1 MTKNNYSVGIM
12 QTNLDING
20 CRLNFATINK
30 QSQPMK
36 QLLILGA
43 FLLSV
48 GCLNAQTSTYQ
59 EAPNP
64 IATNPTLWTKVATP
78 QVSWGSTDV
87 RYKKEEPAT
96 IAKTQKDITLTAWK
110 GEKVS
115 AQWVVWTPEALN
127 NLSFIVSD
135 LKSGNST
142 IDKADIQTGFVRYVM
157 TDELNKDGKGACGY
171 RNSVDFDSTLVAD
184 PIDHLASTLMI
195 PANTTQAGWI
205 SIRVPQQTNAG
216 KYTGTVTVKDGEK
229 VLSELKLTVN
239 VKNHTLPAPSEWA
252 FHLDLWQNPYAE
264 ARYYNVAPFS
274 KEHFDLMR
282 PDMKLYA
289 DAGGKVITASI
300 MHKPWNGQ
308 TYDAFE
314 SMVTWLK
321 KADGTWYF
329 DYTVF
334 DKWVEFMMS
343 LGVNKQINC
352 YSMVPW
358 RLSFQYFDQASN
370 TFKYLDAKPGE
381 AAYNEFWGTMLKSFA
396 QHLKEKGWFD
406 ITHISMDERPMKDML
421 ATLDVI
427 RKADKD
433 FKVSLAGTYHAELVK
448 ELNDYCIAIGEKF
461 PIDVIKAR
469 KEAGQVTTYYTCC
482 TEPRPNTFTFSAP
495 AEAEWL
501 GWFAAKENLDG
512 YLRWAL
518 NSWVKNPLQDSRFT
532 AWAAGD
538 TYMIY
543 PEGRSSIRFERL
555 TEGVQAYEKIRI
567 LKEEFEKKGN
577 KGAIKQIDKL
587 LKSFDEFG
595 LEKIPAATVVN
606 KAKEALNKY

>member
-1 MTKNNYSVGIM
+1 
-12 QTNLDING
+12 
-20 CRLNFATINK
+20 
-30 QSQPMK
+30 MK
-36 QLLILGA
+36 KLIILGA
-43 FLLSV
+43 FLFSINS
-48 GCLNAQTSTYQ
+48 LNAQTSTNYE
-59 EAPNP
+59 EASNP
-64 IATNPTLWTKVATP
+64 ISTNPSLWVKVSAP
-78 QVSWGSTDV
+78 QVSWGSTDI
-87 RYKKEEPAT
+87 RYKKEEPAP
-96 IAKTQKDITLTAWK
+96 IARLKKDINLTAWK
-110 GEKVS
+110 GERVS
-115 AQWVVWTPEALN
+115 AQLVVWTPEALD

-135 LKSGNST
+135 LTSGKET
-142 IDKADIQTGFVRYVM
+142 ISKDNVRTGFVRYVM
-157 TDELNKDGKGACGY
+157 TDELNKDGKGGCGY
-171 RNSVDFDSTLVAD
+171 RKSSDYDSTLVAD
-184 PIDHLASTLMI
+184 PIDHIASTLTV
-195 PANTTQAGWI
+195 PANATQGGWI
-205 SIRVPQQTNAG
+205 SVRVPQQVKAG
-216 KYTGTVTVKDGEK
+216 KYTGTVTVKDGDK
-229 VLSELKLTVN
+229 VLSELKLAVN
-239 VKNHTLPAPSEWA
+239 VKNRTLPASTEWA

-264 ARYYNVAPFS
+264 ARYYNVEPFS
-274 KEHFDLMR
+274 KEHFDRMR
-282 PDMKLYA
+282 PDMQNYV

-308 TYDAFE
+308 TYDPFE

-334 DKWVEFMMS
+334 DKWVEYMMS
-343 LGVNKQINC
+343 LGVKKQINC

-370 TFKYLDAKPGE
+370 SFKYLDAKPGE
-381 AAYNEFWGTMLKSFA
+381 AAYDEFWGNMLTSFA
-396 QHLKEKGWFD
+396 KHLKEKGWFD

-421 ATLDVI
+421 ATLKVI

-433 FKVSLAGTYHAELVK
+433 FKVSLAGTYHDELVK
-448 ELNDYCIAIGEKF
+448 ELHDYCIAIGEKF
-461 PIDVIKAR
+461 PAEVIKSR

-555 TEGVQAYEKIRI
+555 IEGIQSYEKIRI

-577 KGAIKQIDKL
+577 KSAIKKIYKI
-587 LKSFDEFG
+587 LKAFDEFS
-595 LEKIPAATVVN
+595 LEEIPAATVVT
-606 KAKEALNKY
+606 KAKEAINKY

>member
-1 MTKNNYSVGIM
+1 
-12 QTNLDING
+12 
-20 CRLNFATINK
+20 
-30 QSQPMK
+30 MK
-36 QLLILGA
+36 KLIILGA
-43 FLLSV
+43 FLFSINS
-48 GCLNAQTSTYQ
+48 LNAQTSTNYE
-59 EAPNP
+59 EASNP
-64 IATNPTLWTKVATP
+64 ISTNPSLWVKVSAP
-78 QVSWGSTDV
+78 QVSWGSTDI
-87 RYKKEEPAT
+87 RYKKEEPAP
-96 IAKTQKDITLTAWK
+96 IARLKKDINLTAVK
-110 GEKVS
+110 GERVS
-115 AQWVVWTPEALN
+115 AQLVVWTPEALD

-135 LKSGNST
+135 LTSGKET
-142 IDKADIQTGFVRYVM
+142 ISKDNVRTGFVRYVM
-157 TDELNKDGKGACGY
+157 TDELNKDGKGGCGY
-171 RNSVDFDSTLVAD
+171 RKSSDYDSTLVAD
-184 PIDHLASTLMI
+184 PIDHIASTLTV
-195 PANTTQAGWI
+195 PANATQGGWI
-205 SIRVPQQTNAG
+205 SVRVPQQVKAG
-216 KYTGTVTVKDGEK
+216 KYTGTVTVKDGDK
-229 VLSELKLTVN
+229 VLSELKLAVN
-239 VKNHTLPAPSEWA
+239 VKNRTLPASTEWA

-264 ARYYNVAPFS
+264 ARYYNVEPFS
-274 KEHFDLMR
+274 KEHFDRMR
-282 PDMKLYA
+282 PDMQNYV

-308 TYDAFE
+308 TYDPFE

-334 DKWVEFMMS
+334 DKWVEYMMS
-343 LGVNKQINC
+343 LGVKKQINC

-370 TFKYLDAKPGE
+370 SFKYLDAKPGE
-381 AAYNEFWGTMLKSFA
+381 AAYDEFWGNMLTSFA
-396 QHLKEKGWFD
+396 KHLKEKGWFD

-421 ATLDVI
+421 ATLKVI

-433 FKVSLAGTYHAELVK
+433 FKVSLAGTYHDELVK
-448 ELNDYCIAIGEKF
+448 ELHDYCIAIGEKF
-461 PIDVIKAR
+461 PAEVIKSR

-555 TEGVQAYEKIRI
+555 IEGIQSYEKIRI

-577 KGAIKQIDKL
+577 KSAIKKIDKI
-587 LKSFDEFG
+587 LKAFDEFS
-595 LEKIPAATVVN
+595 LEEIPAATVVT
-606 KAKEALNKY
+606 KAKEAINKY

>member
-1 MTKNNYSVGIM
+1 
-12 QTNLDING
+12 
-20 CRLNFATINK
+20 
-30 QSQPMK
+30 MK
-36 QLLILGA
+36 KLIILGA
-43 FLLSV
+43 FLFSINS
-48 GCLNAQTSTYQ
+48 LNAQTSTNYE
-59 EAPNP
+59 EASNP
-64 IATNPTLWTKVATP
+64 ISTNPSLWVKVSAP
-78 QVSWGSTDV
+78 QVSWGSTDI
-87 RYKKEEPAT
+87 RYKKEEPAP
-96 IAKTQKDITLTAWK
+96 IARLKKDINLTAWI
-110 GEKVS
+110 GERVS
-115 AQWVVWTPEALN
+115 AQLVVWTPEALD

-135 LKSGNST
+135 LTSGKET
-142 IDKADIQTGFVRYVM
+142 ISKDNVRTGFVRYVM
-157 TDELNKDGKGACGY
+157 TDELNKDGKGGCGY
-171 RNSVDFDSTLVAD
+171 RKSSDYDSTLVAD
-184 PIDHLASTLMI
+184 PIDHIASTLTV
-195 PANTTQAGWI
+195 PANATQGGWI
-205 SIRVPQQTNAG
+205 SVRVPQQVKAG
-216 KYTGTVTVKDGEK
+216 KYTGTVTVKDGDK
-229 VLSELKLTVN
+229 VLSELKLAVN
-239 VKNHTLPAPSEWA
+239 VKNRTLPASTEWA

-264 ARYYNVAPFS
+264 ARYYNVEPFS
-274 KEHFDLMR
+274 KEHFDRMR
-282 PDMKLYA
+282 PDMQNYV

-308 TYDAFE
+308 TYDPFE

-334 DKWVEFMMS
+334 DKWVEYMMS
-343 LGVNKQINC
+343 LGVKKQINC

-370 TFKYLDAKPGE
+370 SFKYLDAKPGE
-381 AAYNEFWGTMLKSFA
+381 AAYDEFWGNMLTSFA
-396 QHLKEKGWFD
+396 KHLKEKGWFD

-421 ATLDVI
+421 ATLKVI

-433 FKVSLAGTYHAELVK
+433 FKVSLAGTYHDELVK
-448 ELNDYCIAIGEKF
+448 ELHDYCIAIGEKF
-461 PIDVIKAR
+461 PAEVIKSR

-555 TEGVQAYEKIRI
+555 IEGIQSYEKIRI

-577 KGAIKQIDKL
+577 KSAIKKIDKI
-587 LKSFDEFG
+587 LKAFDEFS
-595 LEKIPAATVVN
+595 LEEIPAATVVT
-606 KAKEALNKY
+606 KAKEAINKY

>member
-1 MTKNNYSVGIM
+1 
-12 QTNLDING
+12 
-20 CRLNFATINK
+20 
-30 QSQPMK
+30 MK
-36 QLLILGA
+36 KLIILGA
-43 FLLSV
+43 FLFSINS
-48 GCLNAQTSTYQ
+48 LNAQTSTNYE
-59 EAPNP
+59 EASNP
-64 IATNPTLWTKVATP
+64 ISTNPSLWVKVSAP
-78 QVSWGSTDV
+78 QVSWGSTDI
-87 RYKKEEPAT
+87 RYKKEEPAP
-96 IAKTQKDITLTAWK
+96 IARLKKDINLTAWK
-110 GEKVS
+110 GERVS
-115 AQWVVWTPEALN
+115 AQLVVWTPEALD

-135 LKSGNST
+135 LTSGKET
-142 IDKADIQTGFVRYVM
+142 ISKDNVRTGFVRYVM
-157 TDELNKDGKGACGY
+157 TDELNKDGKGGCGY
-171 RNSVDFDSTLVAD
+171 RKSSDYDSTLVAD
-184 PIDHLASTLMI
+184 PIDHIASTLTV
-195 PANTTQAGWI
+195 PANATQGGWI
-205 SIRVPQQTNAG
+205 SVRVPQQVKAG
-216 KYTGTVTVKDGEK
+216 KYTGTVTVKDWDK
-229 VLSELKLTVN
+229 VLSELKLAVN
-239 VKNHTLPAPSEWA
+239 VKNRTLPASTEWA

-264 ARYYNVAPFS
+264 ARYYNVEPFS
-274 KEHFDLMR
+274 KEHFDRMR
-282 PDMKLYA
+282 PDMQNYV

-308 TYDAFE
+308 TYDPFE

-334 DKWVEFMMS
+334 DKWVEYMMS
-343 LGVNKQINC
+343 LGVKKQINC

-370 TFKYLDAKPGE
+370 SFKYLDAKPGE
-381 AAYNEFWGTMLKSFA
+381 AAYDEFWGNMLTSFA
-396 QHLKEKGWFD
+396 KHLKEKGWFD

-421 ATLDVI
+421 ATLKVI

-433 FKVSLAGTYHAELVK
+433 FKVSLAGTYHDELVK
-448 ELNDYCIAIGEKF
+448 ELHDYCIAIGEKF
-461 PIDVIKAR
+461 PAEVIKSR

-555 TEGVQAYEKIRI
+555 IEGIQSYEKIRI

-577 KGAIKQIDKL
+577 KSAIKKIDKI
-587 LKSFDEFG
+587 LKAFDEFS
-595 LEKIPAATVVN
+595 LEEIPAATVVT
-606 KAKEALNKY
+606 KAKEAINKY

>member
-1 MTKNNYSVGIM
+1 
-12 QTNLDING
+12 
-20 CRLNFATINK
+20 
-30 QSQPMK
+30 MK
-36 QLLILGA
+36 KLIILGA
-43 FLLSV
+43 FLFSINS
-48 GCLNAQTSTYQ
+48 LNAQTSTNYE
-59 EAPNP
+59 EASNP
-64 IATNPTLWTKVATP
+64 ISTNPSLWVKVSAP
-78 QVSWGSTDV
+78 QVSWGSTDI
-87 RYKKEEPAT
+87 RYKKEEPAP
-96 IAKTQKDITLTAWK
+96 IARLKKDINLTAWK
-110 GEKVS
+110 GERVS
-115 AQWVVWTPEALN
+115 AQLVVWTPEALD

-135 LKSGNST
+135 LTSGKET
-142 IDKADIQTGFVRYVM
+142 ISKDNVRTGFVRYVM
-157 TDELNKDGKGACGY
+157 TDELNKDGKGGCGY
-171 RNSVDFDSTLVAD
+171 RKSSDYDSTLVAD
-184 PIDHLASTLMI
+184 PIDHIASTLTV
-195 PANTTQAGWI
+195 PANATQGGWI
-205 SIRVPQQTNAG
+205 SVRVPQQVKAG
-216 KYTGTVTVKDGEK
+216 KYTGTVTVKDGDK
-229 VLSELKLTVN
+229 VLSELKLAVN
-239 VKNHTLPAPSEWA
+239 VKNRTLPASTEWA

-264 ARYYNVAPFS
+264 ARYYNVEPFS
-274 KEHFDLMR
+274 KEHFDRMR
-282 PDMKLYA
+282 PDMQNYV

-308 TYDAFE
+308 TYDPFE

-334 DKWVEFMMS
+334 DKWVEYMMS
-343 LGVNKQINC
+343 LGVKKQINC

-370 TFKYLDAKPGE
+370 SFKYLDAKPGE
-381 AAYNEFWGTMLKSFA
+381 AAYDEFWGNMLTSFA
-396 QHLKEKGWFD
+396 KHLKEKGWFD

-421 ATLDVI
+421 ATLKVI

-433 FKVSLAGTYHAELVK
+433 FKVSLAGTYHDELVK
-448 ELNDYCIAIGEKF
+448 ELHDYCIAIGEKF
-461 PIDVIKAR
+461 PAEVIKSR

-555 TEGVQAYEKIRI
+555 IEGIQSYEKS
-567 LKEEFEKKGN
+567 LEKANKKGE
-577 KGAIKQIDKL
+577 
-587 LKSFDEFG
+587 KSS
-595 LEKIPAATVVN
+595 
-606 KAKEALNKY
+606 

>member
-1 MTKNNYSVGIM
+1 
-12 QTNLDING
+12 
-20 CRLNFATINK
+20 
-30 QSQPMK
+30 MK
-36 QLLILGA
+36 KLIILGA
-43 FLLSV
+43 FLFSINS
-48 GCLNAQTSTYQ
+48 LNAQTSTNYE
-59 EAPNP
+59 EASNP
-64 IATNPTLWTKVATP
+64 ISTNPSLWVKVSAP
-78 QVSWGSTDV
+78 QVSWGSTDI
-87 RYKKEEPAT
+87 RYKKEEPAP
-96 IAKTQKDITLTAWK
+96 IARLKKDINLTAWK
-110 GEKVS
+110 GERVS
-115 AQWVVWTPEALN
+115 AQLVVWTPEALD

-135 LKSGNST
+135 LTSGKET
-142 IDKADIQTGFVRYVM
+142 ISKDNVRTGFVRYVM
-157 TDELNKDGKGACGY
+157 TDELNKDGKGGCGY
-171 RNSVDFDSTLVAD
+171 RKSSDYDSTLVAD
-184 PIDHLASTLMI
+184 PIDHIASTLTV
-195 PANTTQAGWI
+195 PANATQGGWI
-205 SIRVPQQTNAG
+205 SVRVPQQVKAG
-216 KYTGTVTVKDGEK
+216 KYTGTVTVKDGDK
-229 VLSELKLTVN
+229 VLSELKLAVN
-239 VKNHTLPAPSEWA
+239 VKNRTLPASTEWA

-264 ARYYNVAPFS
+264 ARYYNVEPFS
-274 KEHFDLMR
+274 KEHFDRMR
-282 PDMKLYA
+282 PDMQNYV

-308 TYDAFE
+308 TYDPFE

-334 DKWVEFMMS
+334 DKWVEYMMS
-343 LGVNKQINC
+343 LGVKKQINC

-370 TFKYLDAKPGE
+370 SFKYLDVKPGE
-381 AAYNEFWGTMLKSFA
+381 AAYDEFWGNMLTSFA
-396 QHLKEKGWFD
+396 KHLKEKGWFD

-421 ATLDVI
+421 ATLKVI

-433 FKVSLAGTYHAELVK
+433 FKVSLAGTYHDELVK
-448 ELNDYCIAIGEKF
+448 ELHDYCIAIGEKF
-461 PIDVIKAR
+461 PAEVIKSR

-555 TEGVQAYEKIRI
+555 IEGIQSYEKIRI
-567 LKEEFEKKGN
+567 LKERK
-577 KGAIKQIDKL
+577 
-587 LKSFDEFG
+587 
-595 LEKIPAATVVN
+595 
-606 KAKEALNKY
+606 

>member
-1 MTKNNYSVGIM
+1 
-12 QTNLDING
+12 
-20 CRLNFATINK
+20 
-30 QSQPMK
+30 MK
-36 QLLILGA
+36 KLIILGA
-43 FLLSV
+43 FLFSINS
-48 GCLNAQTSTYQ
+48 LNAQTSTNYE
-59 EAPNP
+59 EASNP
-64 IATNPTLWTKVATP
+64 ISTNPSLWVKVSAP
-78 QVSWGSTDV
+78 QVSWGSTDI
-87 RYKKEEPAT
+87 RYKKEEPAP
-96 IAKTQKDITLTAWK
+96 IARLKKDINLTAWK
-110 GEKVS
+110 GERVS
-115 AQWVVWTPEALN
+115 AQLVVWTPEALD

-135 LKSGNST
+135 LTSGKET
-142 IDKADIQTGFVRYVM
+142 ISKDNVRTGFVRYVM
-157 TDELNKDGKGACGY
+157 TDELNKDGKGGCGY
-171 RNSVDFDSTLVAD
+171 RKSSDYDSTLVAD
-184 PIDHLASTLMI
+184 PIDHIASTLTV
-195 PANTTQAGWI
+195 PANATQGGWI
-205 SIRVPQQTNAG
+205 SVRVPQQVKAG
-216 KYTGTVTVKDGEK
+216 KYTGTVTVKDGDK
-229 VLSELKLTVN
+229 VLSELKLAVN
-239 VKNHTLPAPSEWA
+239 VKNRTLPASTEWA

-264 ARYYNVAPFS
+264 ARYYNVEPFS
-274 KEHFDLMR
+274 KEHFDRMR
-282 PDMKLYA
+282 PDMQNYV

-308 TYDAFE
+308 TYDPFE

-334 DKWVEFMMS
+334 DKWVEYMMS
-343 LGVNKQINC
+343 LGVKKQINC

-370 TFKYLDAKPGE
+370 SFKYLDAKPGE
-381 AAYNEFWGTMLKSFA
+381 AAYDEFWGNMLTSFA
-396 QHLKEKGWFD
+396 KHLKEKGWFD

-421 ATLDVI
+421 ATLKVI

-433 FKVSLAGTYHAELVK
+433 FKVSLAGTYHDELVK
-448 ELNDYCIAIGEKF
+448 ELHDYCIAIGEKF
-461 PIDVIKAR
+461 PAEVIKSR

-555 TEGVQAYEKIRI
+555 IEGIQSYEKIRI

-577 KGAIKQIDKL
+577 KSAIKKIDKI
-587 LKSFDEFG
+587 LKAFDEFS
-595 LEKIPAATVVN
+595 LEEIPAATVVT
-606 KAKEALNKY
+606 KAKEAINKY

>member
-1 MTKNNYSVGIM
+1 
-12 QTNLDING
+12 
-20 CRLNFATINK
+20 
-30 QSQPMK
+30 MK
-36 QLLILGA
+36 KLIILGA
-43 FLLSV
+43 FLFSINS
-48 GCLNAQTSTYQ
+48 LNAQTSTNYE
-59 EAPNP
+59 EASNP
-64 IATNPTLWTKVATP
+64 ISTNPSLWVKVSAP
-78 QVSWGSTDV
+78 QVSWGSTDI
-87 RYKKEEPAT
+87 RYKKEEPAP
-96 IAKTQKDITLTAWK
+96 IARLKKDINLTAWK
-110 GEKVS
+110 GERVS
-115 AQWVVWTPEALN
+115 AQLVVWTPEALD

-135 LKSGNST
+135 LTSGKET
-142 IDKADIQTGFVRYVM
+142 ISKDNVRTGFVRYVM
-157 TDELNKDGKGACGY
+157 TDELNKDGKGGCGY
-171 RNSVDFDSTLVAD
+171 RKSSDYDSTLVAD
-184 PIDHLASTLMI
+184 PIDHIASTLTV
-195 PANTTQAGWI
+195 PANATQGGWI
-205 SIRVPQQTNAG
+205 SVRVPQQVKAG
-216 KYTGTVTVKDGEK
+216 KYTGTVTVKDGDK
-229 VLSELKLTVN
+229 VLSELKLAVN
-239 VKNHTLPAPSEWA
+239 VKNRTLPASTEWA

-264 ARYYNVAPFS
+264 ARYYNVEPFS
-274 KEHFDLMR
+274 KEHFDRMR
-282 PDMKLYA
+282 PDMQNYV

-308 TYDAFE
+308 TYDPFE

-334 DKWVEFMMS
+334 DKWVEYMMS
-343 LGVNKQINC
+343 LGVKKQINC

-370 TFKYLDAKPGE
+370 SFKYLDAKPGE
-381 AAYNEFWGTMLKSFA
+381 AAYDEFWGNMLTSFA
-396 QHLKEKGWFD
+396 KHLKEKGWFD

-421 ATLDVI
+421 ATLKVI

-433 FKVSLAGTYHAELVK
+433 FKVSLAGTYHDELVK
-448 ELNDYCIAIGEKF
+448 ELHDYCIAIGEKF
-461 PIDVIKAR
+461 SAEVIKSR

-555 TEGVQAYEKIRI
+555 IEGIQSYEKIRI

-577 KGAIKQIDKL
+577 KSAIKKIDKI
-587 LKSFDEFG
+587 LKAFDEFS
-595 LEKIPAATVVN
+595 LEEIPAATVVT
-606 KAKEALNKY
+606 KAKEAINKY